1 MIKRILFTL
10 LLTLATSSVFAAQYI
25 KPDEFKQNL
34 EQKKPVVIVD
44 IQTAEEFA
52 RHHLDN
58 SLETNAYPVKS
69 PEEQKRLD
77 TTLATINSS
86 TAPVVIV
93 CPRGKGG
100 AINSY
105 EYLKTQG
112 VPEERL
118 FILEGVMAGWPY
130 KELLKPSDI

>member
-1 MIKRILFTL
+1 MIKSILLTL
-10 LLTLATSSVFAAQYI
+10 LLTLAASTVFAAQYI
-25 KPDEFKQNL
+25 KPDELKQNL

-52 RHHLDN
+52 KHHLDS

-69 PEEQKRLD
+69 NEEQKRLD

-86 TAPVVIV
+86 TAPVVII

-118 FILEGVMAGWPY
+118 FILEGGMSGWPY
-130 KELLKPSDI
+130 QELLKQGR

>member
-1 MIKRILFTL
+1 MIKGILFTL
-10 LLTLATSSVFAAQYI
+10 LVTLAASSVFGAQYI
-25 KPDEFKQNL
+25 KPDELKQNL
-34 EQKKPVVIVD
+34 DQKRPVVIVD

-52 RHHLDN
+52 KHHLDS

-69 PEEQKRLD
+69 AEEQKRLD
-77 TTLATINSS
+77 TTLAAINSS

-105 EYLKTQG
+105 EYLKTRG
-112 VPEERL
+112 VPEGRL
-118 FILEGVMAGWPY
+118 FILEGGMAGWPY
-130 KELLKPSDI
+130 QELLKQGR